1 MIYHTILFG
10 KMQVSGIEFPVIFC
24 ENIEKSLYMWE
35 FCDKLSNTKNN
46 VFVNTCEGVDEYE
59 ARTIKRESDTL
70 HTL

>member
-1 MIYHTILFG
+1 
-10 KMQVSGIEFPVIFC
+10 MQVSGIEFPVIFC

-35 FCDKLSNTKNN
+35 FCDKLNNTKNN

>member
-1 MIYHTILFG
+1 
-10 KMQVSGIEFPVIFC
+10 MQVSGIEFPVIFC

-46 VFVNTCEGVDEYE
+46 VIVNTCEGVDEYE

>member
-1 MIYHTILFG
+1 
-10 KMQVSGIEFPVIFC
+10 MQVSGIEFPVIFC
-24 ENIEKSLYMWE
+24 ENIEKPLYMWE

>member
-1 MIYHTILFG
+1 
-10 KMQVSGIEFPVIFC
+10 MQVSGIEFPVIFC

-59 ARTIKRESDTL
+59 ARTRIRYVAHFISQTWQIRNFI
-70 HTL
+70 